1 MSRVISEQE
10 AREMNNEL
18 FWIDR
23 GCSLLFHFIQKFE
36 VFPQNLELLTFYTL
50 SFSEASNTLGVY
62 MLGNTYMAIN
72 DQYLSCTNMWF
83 VPLEICYLFSCRELA
98 TTGGRSLV
106 EWRPAVPAQ
115 WRRWRGTSLAQHHQ
129 PATQHQPLPEHPY
142 TYGNWLTPYN
152 YPIKLTTQ
160 HFLTNQHKAKQKDP
174 TRFVKPII
182 TSILQS

>member
-18 FWIDR
+18 FLIDR

-50 SFSEASNTLGVY
+50 SFSLASNTLGVY

-72 DQYLSCTNMWF
+72 DQYLSCTNMLF
-83 VPLEICYLFSCRELA
+83 VSSQICYLFSCRELA

-115 WRRWRGTSLAQHHQ
+115 WRRWRRTSLAQHHQ

-142 TYGNWLTPYN
+142 TYGLSLTPYN
-152 YPIKLTTQ
+152 TL
-160 HFLTNQHKAKQKDP
+160 
-174 TRFVKPII
+174 
-182 TSILQS
+182 